1 MRSKLDLYS
10 YLMRNANENLT
21 KNIHAFLCV
30 GSHCRKDNISG
41 RVLVEPSEFV
51 LEPEGT
57 KVNTYRYMF
66 WQKSILKFCFR
77 FVRKWQGTFYIIPVI
92 HCTCMY
98 MWDSRHNFDTI
109 WGFFQSVI
117 IVLNPSDRETSLC
130 VNSKQIVSTVVA
142 FYGDEISRQR
152 YRR

>member
-1 MRSKLDLYS
+1 MCILVRSKLDLYS

-66 WQKSILKFCFR
+66 
-77 FVRKWQGTFYIIPVI
+77 
-92 HCTCMY
+92 
-98 MWDSRHNFDTI
+98 
-109 WGFFQSVI
+109 
-117 IVLNPSDRETSLC
+117 
-130 VNSKQIVSTVVA
+130 
-142 FYGDEISRQR
+142 
-152 YRR
+152 